1 MTALIINRI
10 MVTGLGVKA
19 NYSGLNAGVR
29 FERLGG
35 WGCIQLI
42 RYTQSLHVLA
52 PGVDCS
58 VVEIRKSKVLRAK
71 SYGSCIKIQNIRSC
85 CGTTP

>member
-1 MTALIINRI
+1 
-10 MVTGLGVKA
+10 MVMGLGFKA

-29 FERLGG
+29 FESLGG

-42 RYTQSLHVLA
+42 KYTQSLHVLP

-58 VVEIRKSKVLRAK
+58 GVEIRNSKVLRAK
-71 SYGSCIKIQNIRSC
+71 SYGSCIKIQNMRSC
-85 CGTTP
+85 CDTTP